1 MSYKN
6 YNNNYQKYNK
16 QEAVALGY
24 EHGVDI
30 APKVLAVGK
39 GTIAEK
45 IIQKAKEHNIPIKQD
60 KDLVKILSLLE
71 IDQII
76 PLEAYS
82 AVAEILQAIYKYNKN
97 LETEK

>member
-6 YNNNYQKYNK
+6 YNNYQKYNK

-24 EHGVDI
+24 KHGIDT
-30 APKVLAVGK
+30 APKILAVGK
-39 GTIAEK
+39 GEIAEK
-45 IIQKAKEHNIPIKQD
+45 IIQKAKENNIPIKKD
-60 KDLVKILSLLE
+60 KELIKILSLLE

-82 AVAEILQAIYKYNKN
+82 AVAEILSVIYKYNKN
-97 LETEK
+97 IKAEK